1 MKLLK
6 TVRRRIIVQLPNPKE
21 LETLEGVGIDVEA
34 EYLKAF
40 TEELERRL
48 EIIKREKKWSTF
60 FTSVLGYTCDSI
72 HTSTCILQRKSP
84 NKS

>member
-21 LETLEGVGIDVEA
+21 LETLEGVGIDVKA

-40 TEELERRL
+40 TKELEHRL
-48 EIIKREKKWSTF
+48 EIIKREKK
-60 FTSVLGYTCDSI
+60 
-72 HTSTCILQRKSP
+72 
-84 NKS
+84 